1 MATKAQK
8 RAAGEARA
16 KILAEESRL
25 SGLRA
30 QKDDQNRR
38 AKKQQEL
45 MAAKAKKE
53 AEEAERN
60 RIKQNQL
67 AIADVARVA
76 DTRTKHLEMREQME
90 LEEQTSTLDVGAW
103 DKIDLTRTTAVS

>member
-30 QKDDQNRR
+30 QQEDHDRR
-38 AKKQQEL
+38 AKKQQEI
-45 MAAKAKKE
+45 MAKKAE
-53 AEEAERN
+53 ADE
-60 RIKQNQL
+60 KQRARLAAL
-67 AIADVARVA
+67 AIDDVARATVTPLA
-76 DTRTKHLEMREQME
+76 
-90 LEEQTSTLDVGAW
+90 VG
-103 DKIDLTRTTAVS
+103 